1 VEGFIELTTRVAR
14 VQGQTS
20 PLIGVIALLGLAG
33 DWRAG
38 GAGLLLLERISLDVP
53 APLPET
59 NLHFGYGGLVVDR
72 VMRLGGGPARSGG
85 RTQML
90 ARLLVG
96 GGNAEEKDA
105 ATGTRLRSDNFLLLE
120 PAVQLE
126 AALVDWA
133 SAGVAVAYRFAIG
146 VDGLQNIEEEN
157 LRGGSFGVSIR
168 FGPF

>member
-1 VEGFIELTTRVAR
+1 VEGFIELSTRLAR
-14 VQGQTS
+14 VHGQTS

-38 GAGLLLLERISLDVP
+38 GAGLFLLERVGLEVP
-53 APLPET
+53 SPLPET
-59 NLHFGYGGLVVDR
+59 NLHLGYGGLVVDR
-72 VMRLGGGPARSGG
+72 VVRLGGDPARSSGKA
-85 RTQML
+85 QML
-90 ARLLVG
+90 ARLLIG
-96 GGNAEEKDA
+96 GGHAEEKDA

-120 PAVQLE
+120 PAVHLE
-126 AALVDWA
+126 AALVHWA
-133 SAGVAVAYRFAIG
+133 SAGVGVAYRFAIG